1 MESEKIIKNDVVVF
15 RIKGDIDA
23 YSSPNLKDK
32 VAKEIGKGTKKI
44 VLNLTNVDYIDSAGL
59 GVLVALLKRV
69 KKEQG
74 ILRISGL
81 KPNILKIFQLTR
93 LNQIFDIYNTEEEAA
108 SI

>member
-1 MESEKIIKNDVVVF
+1 MESEKIIKNDVVIF
-15 RIKGDIDA
+15 RVKGDIDA
-23 YSSPNLKDK
+23 YSSPSLKDK
-32 VAKEIGKGTKKI
+32 VVKEIENGTKKI

-59 GVLVALLKRV
+59 GVLVALLKRI

-93 LNQIFDIYNTEEEAA
+93 LNQIFDIYNTEEEA
-108 SI
+108 SNL

>member
-1 MESEKIIKNDVVVF
+1 MESEKIIKNDVVIF

-23 YSSPNLKDK
+23 YSSPSLKDK
-32 VAKEIGKGTKKI
+32 IVKEIEGGTKKL

-59 GVLVALLKRV
+59 GVLVALLKRI

-74 ILRISGL
+74 VLRIAGL

-93 LNQIFDIYNTEEEAA
+93 LNQIFDIFNTEEQAA
-108 SI
+108 NI

>member
-1 MESEKIIKNDVVVF
+1 MENEKIIKNDVVIF

-23 YSSPNLKDK
+23 YSSPSLKDK
-32 VAKEIGKGTKKI
+32 IVKEIESGTKKL

-59 GVLVALLKRV
+59 GVLVALLKRI

-74 ILRISGL
+74 VLRIAGL

-93 LNQIFDIYNTEEEAA
+93 LNQIFDIFNTEEQAA
-108 SI
+108 NI